1 MTREELLR
9 LSVLMSI
16 ADDYEEPVH
25 VYGCVEGDFGLCGL
39 PVSPGD
45 TQKALIE
52 LTESGL
58 AKAYYLGPG
67 PVKELEGIPPFDGSG
82 SYYFLITDDGRRSL
96 AEWRKDW
103 PFDDEGEL
111 IPGWAGLSD

>member
-1 MTREELLR
+1 MTRAELVR
-9 LSVLMSI
+9 LAVLLNIS
-16 ADDYEEPVH
+16 DDYEEPVH
-25 VYGCVEGDFGLCGL
+25 VYEVVAYELGLCGL
-39 PVSPGD
+39 SLVPEE

-67 PVKELEGIPPFDGSG
+67 PGEELQGIPPFDGSH
-82 SYYFLITDDGRRSL
+82 SYYFLITDDGFQTL
-96 AEWRKDW
+96 AAWRKDW

-111 IPGWAGLSD
+111 IPGWSGLSD